1 MKLFWIIGGIILFIL
16 MIMGLDGDYP
26 MGHHEIDCDID
37 N

>member
-1 MKLFWIIGGIILFIL
+1 MKTFFIIVGIILFIMML
-16 MIMGLDGDYP
+16 IRFDGDYP